1 MFTGC
6 STPPRSVQRDA
17 HYAGGVLTDLLLTS
31 TLPDTAAALSAVDG
45 TQVVALGP
53 DWLDARTMISGFIER
68 FGVYAVLGIVAVV
81 FIETGLLFPFLP
93 GDSLL
98 FTAGLLV
105 AQDELNLSIWVVC
118 AMIFAAAF
126 LGDQLAYLIGNKIG
140 PRLFTPDAR
149 VLKTKYIDQAHDYF
163 ERFGGRTVILA
174 RFVPFLRTF
183 APVAA
188 GLSGMRYRPFV
199 AYNRVGAFVWGVGV
213 TLLGYWLG
221 NIQFVNDH
229 IETILVLIVAVSV
242 VPVVIEVLRARR
254 ESQRTK
260 AELAAGGAA
269 TAAAGAAESP
279 AVATAGTSAVPTA
292 PTVPTDTPL
301 TTAEATTAPA
311 TGSEKTT
318 DAVEHTPGEDH
329 R

>member
-1 MFTGC
+1 MFTVALRGLGP
-6 STPPRSVQRDA
+6 SRRSA
-17 HYAGGVLTDLLLTS
+17 HYAGCVLTDLFVTS
-31 TLPDTAAALSAVDG
+31 ALPDVATTLSAVDG
-45 TQVVALGP
+45 GHVVALGP
-53 DWLDARTMISGFIER
+53 DWLDARNMISGFIER
-68 FGVYAVLGIVAVV
+68 FGVYAVFGIVAVV

-105 AQDELNLSIWVVC
+105 AQDELNLSIWLVC
-118 AMIFAAAF
+118 GMIFAAAF

-140 PRLFTPDAR
+140 PRLFKPDAR
-149 VLKTKYIDQAHDYF
+149 VLKTKYIDQAHEYF

-188 GLSGMRYRPFV
+188 GMSGMRYRTFV
-199 AYNRVGAFVWGVGV
+199 VYNLVGAFVWGVGV

-221 NIQFVNDH
+221 NVQFVNDH
-229 IETILVLIVAVSV
+229 IETILVLIVAISV
-242 VPVVIEVLRARR
+242 IPVVIEVLRARR
-254 ESQRTK
+254 ESRRVAVEGT
-260 AELAAGGAA
+260 GAL
-269 TAAAGAAESP
+269 AGAAD
-279 AVATAGTSAVPTA
+279 VPE
-292 PTVPTDTPL
+292 V
-301 TTAEATTAPA
+301 TTAATPTRPTSPQDQPRTGTADDQTTTPA
-311 TGSEKTT
+311 TGPETST

>member
-1 MFTGC
+1 M
-6 STPPRSVQRDA
+6 
-17 HYAGGVLTDLLLTS
+17 LTDLLTS
-31 TLPDTAAALSAVDG
+31 TLPDATAALSAVDG
-45 TQVVALGP
+45 SHVVALGP
-53 DWLDARTMISGFIER
+53 DWLDARNMISGFIER
-68 FGVYAVLGIVAVV
+68 FGVYAVFGIIAVV

-105 AQDELNLSIWVVC
+105 AQDELNLSIWLVC
-118 AMIFAAAF
+118 GMIFAAAF

-140 PRLFTPDAR
+140 PRLFKPDAR

-188 GLSGMRYRPFV
+188 GMSGMRYRTFV
-199 AYNRVGAFVWGVGV
+199 VYNLIGAFVWGVGV

-221 NIQFVNDH
+221 NVQFVNDH
-229 IETILVLIVAVSV
+229 IETILVLIVAISV
-242 VPVVIEVLRARR
+242 IPVVIEVLRARR
-254 ESQRTK
+254 ESRRVRAEGTG
-260 AELAAGGAA
+260 ALVDAATVSELATASATPA
-269 TAAAGAAESP
+269 TAASGEAAAAP
-279 AVATAGTSAVPTA
+279 ADPS
-292 PTVPTDTPL
+292 
-301 TTAEATTAPA
+301 TAPA
-311 TGSEKTT
+311 SGPETSTGT
-318 DAVEHTPGEDH
+318 VEHTPGEDH

>member
-1 MFTGC
+1 
-6 STPPRSVQRDA
+6 VQRDA

-31 TLPDTAAALSAVDG
+31 TLPDAAAALSAVDG

-105 AQDELNLSIWVVC
+105 AQDELNLSIWLVC

-188 GLSGMRYRPFV
+188 GMSGMRYRTFV
-199 AYNRVGAFVWGVGV
+199 AYNLVGAFVWGVGV

-279 AVATAGTSAVPTA
+279 AV
-292 PTVPTDTPL
+292 PTDNPL
-301 TTAEATTAPA
+301 TTSEATTAPA

>member
-1 MFTGC
+1 MFTVA
-6 STPPRSVQRDA
+6 PRGLEPARRHA
-17 HYAGGVLTDLLLTS
+17 HYAGGVLTDLLTS
-31 TLPDTAAALSAVDG
+31 TLPDATAALSAVDG
-45 TQVVALGP
+45 GHVVALGP
-53 DWLDARTMISGFIER
+53 DWLDARNMISGFIER
-68 FGVYAVLGIVAVV
+68 FGVYAVFGIVAVV

-105 AQDELNLSIWVVC
+105 AQDELNLSIWLVC
-118 AMIFAAAF
+118 GMIFAAAF

-140 PRLFTPDAR
+140 PRLFKPDAR

-188 GLSGMRYRPFV
+188 GMSGMRYRTFV
-199 AYNRVGAFVWGVGV
+199 VYNLVGAFVWGVGV

-221 NIQFVNDH
+221 NVQFVNDH

-242 VPVVIEVLRARR
+242 IPVVIEVLRARR
-254 ESQRTK
+254 ESRRVT
-260 AELAAGGAA
+260 AEGTGALAGAATVSELAA
-269 TAAAGAAESP
+269 
-279 AVATAGTSAVPTA
+279 
-292 PTVPTDTPL
+292 
-301 TTAEATTAPA
+301 APA
-311 TGSEKTT
+311 TPAESTT
-318 DAVEHTPGEDH
+318 GEAAAAPADPSTAPVSGPETSTGTVEHTPGEDH

>member
-1 MFTGC
+1 M
-6 STPPRSVQRDA
+6 
-17 HYAGGVLTDLLLTS
+17 LTDLLT
-31 TLPDTAAALSAVDG
+31 TALPDAAAALSAADAG
-45 TQVVALGP
+45 QVVALGP
-53 DWLDARTMISGFIER
+53 DWLDARNMISGFIER
-68 FGVYAVLGIVAVV
+68 FGVYAVFGIVAVV

-105 AQDELNLSIWVVC
+105 AQDELDLSIWLVC
-118 AMIFAAAF
+118 GMIFAAAF

-140 PRLFTPDAR
+140 PRLFKPDAR

-188 GLSGMRYRPFV
+188 GMSGMRYRTFV
-199 AYNRVGAFVWGVGV
+199 VYNLVGAFVWGVGV

-221 NIQFVNDH
+221 NVQFVNDH

-242 VPVVIEVLRARR
+242 IPVVIEVLRARR
-254 ESQRTK
+254 ESQRVR
-260 AELAAGGAA
+260 AEGTGALAGAA
-269 TAAAGAAESP
+269 SVAEVAAAAG
-279 AVATAGTSAVPTA
+279 TQTPTE
-292 PTVPTDTPL
+292 TTTTPS
-301 TTAEATTAPA
+301 
-311 TGSEKTT
+311 TGPEKAT
-318 DAVEHTPGEDH
+318 DAVERTPGEDH

>member
-1 MFTGC
+1 MFTVA
-6 STPPRSVQRDA
+6 PRGSGPARRRAD
-17 HYAGGVLTDLLLTS
+17 YAGCVLTDLLTS
-31 TLPDTAAALSAVDG
+31 TLPDATAALSAVDG
-45 TQVVALGP
+45 SHVVALGP
-53 DWLDARTMISGFIER
+53 DWLDARNMISGFIER
-68 FGVYAVLGIVAVV
+68 FGVYAVFGIIAVV

-105 AQDELNLSIWVVC
+105 AQDELNLSIWLVC
-118 AMIFAAAF
+118 GMIFAAAF

-140 PRLFTPDAR
+140 PRLFKPDAR

-188 GLSGMRYRPFV
+188 GMSGMRYRTFV
-199 AYNRVGAFVWGVGV
+199 VYNLIGAFVWGVGV

-221 NIQFVNDH
+221 NVQFVNDH
-229 IETILVLIVAVSV
+229 IETILVLIVAISV
-242 VPVVIEVLRARR
+242 IPVVIEVLRARR
-254 ESQRTK
+254 ESRRVRAEGTG
-260 AELAAGGAA
+260 ALVDAATVSELATASATPA
-269 TAAAGAAESP
+269 TAASGEAAAAP
-279 AVATAGTSAVPTA
+279 ADPS
-292 PTVPTDTPL
+292 
-301 TTAEATTAPA
+301 TAPA
-311 TGSEKTT
+311 SGPETSTGT
-318 DAVEHTPGEDH
+318 VEHTPGEDH

>member
-1 MFTGC
+1 M
-6 STPPRSVQRDA
+6 
-17 HYAGGVLTDLLLTS
+17 LTDLLTS
-31 TLPDTAAALSAVDG
+31 ALPDATAALSAVDG
-45 TQVVALGP
+45 SHVVALGP
-53 DWLDARTMISGFIER
+53 DWLDARNMISGFIER
-68 FGVYAVLGIVAVV
+68 FGVYAVFGIVAVV

-105 AQDELNLSIWVVC
+105 AQDELNLSIWLVC
-118 AMIFAAAF
+118 GMIFAAAF

-140 PRLFTPDAR
+140 PRLFKPDAR

-188 GLSGMRYRPFV
+188 GMSGMRYRTFV
-199 AYNRVGAFVWGVGV
+199 VYNLIGAFVWGVGV

-221 NIQFVNDH
+221 NVQFVNDH

-242 VPVVIEVLRARR
+242 IPVVIEVLRARR
-254 ESQRTK
+254 ESQRVK
-260 AELAAGGAA
+260 AQGTGALADAATVSELAAASATPATSTTGEAAAAPAA
-269 TAAAGAAESP
+269 T
-279 AVATAGTSAVPTA
+279 PT
-292 PTVPTDTPL
+292 
-301 TTAEATTAPA
+301 EATTAPV
-311 TGSEKTT
+311 TRPEKST
-318 DAVEHTPGEDH
+318 DAVEHSPGKDD
-329 R
+329 

>member
-1 MFTGC
+1 M
-6 STPPRSVQRDA
+6 
-17 HYAGGVLTDLLLTS
+17 LTDLLLTS

-188 GLSGMRYRPFV
+188 GMSGMRYRTFV
-199 AYNRVGAFVWGVGV
+199 AYNLVGAFVWGVGV

-279 AVATAGTSAVPTA
+279 AVATAGTSAVPTTA
-292 PTVPTDTPL
+292 AVPTDTPL

-311 TGSEKTT
+311 TGSEKTK

>member
-1 MFTGC
+1 MFTVA
-6 STPPRSVQRDA
+6 PRGLEPARRRA
-17 HYAGGVLTDLLLTS
+17 HYAGCVLTDLLTS
-31 TLPDTAAALSAVDG
+31 TLPDATAALSAVDG
-45 TQVVALGP
+45 SHVVALGP
-53 DWLDARTMISGFIER
+53 DWLDARNMISGFIER
-68 FGVYAVLGIVAVV
+68 FGVYAVFGIVAVV

-105 AQDELNLSIWVVC
+105 AQDELNLSIWLVC
-118 AMIFAAAF
+118 GMIFAAAF

-140 PRLFTPDAR
+140 PRLFKPDAR

-188 GLSGMRYRPFV
+188 GMSGMRYRTFV
-199 AYNRVGAFVWGVGV
+199 VYNLVGAFVWGVGV

-221 NIQFVNDH
+221 NVQFVNDH

-242 VPVVIEVLRARR
+242 IPVVIEVLRARR
-254 ESQRTK
+254 ESRRVK
-260 AELAAGGAA
+260 AEGTGALAGAATVSELAAAPA
-269 TAAAGAAESP
+269 TP
-279 AVATAGTSAVPTA
+279 ATS
-292 PTVPTDTPL
+292 
-301 TTAEATTAPA
+301 TTAEAAAAPADPSTAPA
-311 TGSEKTT
+311 SGPETST
-318 DAVEHTPGEDH
+318 DTVEHTPGEDH

>member
-1 MFTGC
+1 M
-6 STPPRSVQRDA
+6 A
-17 HYAGGVLTDLLLTS
+17 HYAGCVLTDLLLTS
-31 TLPDTAAALSAVDG
+31 ALPDAVAALAPLDG
-45 TQVVALGP
+45 GHVVALGP
-53 DWLDARTMISGFIER
+53 DWLDARNMIGGFIER
-68 FGVYAVLGIVAVV
+68 FGVYAVFGIVAVI

-105 AQDELNLSIWVVC
+105 AQDELNLSIWLVC
-118 AMIFAAAF
+118 AMIFTAAF

-188 GLSGMRYRPFV
+188 GMSGMRYRTFV
-199 AYNRVGAFVWGVGV
+199 VYNLVGAFVWGVGV

-221 NIQFVNDH
+221 NVQFVNDH

-242 VPVVIEVLRARR
+242 IPVVVEVLRARR
-254 ESQRTK
+254 ESQRVK
-260 AELAAGGAA
+260 AASATTTTGTGA
-269 TAAAGAAESP
+269 
-279 AVATAGTSAVPTA
+279 
-292 PTVPTDTPL
+292 
-301 TTAEATTAPA
+301 AEATTTPV
-311 TGSEKTT
+311 TGPETST
-318 DAVEHTPGEDH
+318 DTVEHTPGEDH

>member
-1 MFTGC
+1 M
-6 STPPRSVQRDA
+6 
-17 HYAGGVLTDLLLTS
+17 LTDLLTS
-31 TLPDTAAALSAVDG
+31 ALPDATAALSAVDG
-45 TQVVALGP
+45 SHVVALGP
-53 DWLDARTMISGFIER
+53 DWLDARNMISGFIER
-68 FGVYAVLGIVAVV
+68 FGVYAVFGIVAVV

-105 AQDELNLSIWVVC
+105 AQDELNLSIWLVC
-118 AMIFAAAF
+118 GMIFAAAF

-140 PRLFTPDAR
+140 PRLFKPDAR

-188 GLSGMRYRPFV
+188 GMSGMRYRTFV
-199 AYNRVGAFVWGVGV
+199 VYNLIGAFVWGVGV

-221 NIQFVNDH
+221 NVQFVNDH

-242 VPVVIEVLRARR
+242 IPVVIEVLRARR
-254 ESQRTK
+254 ESQRVK
-260 AELAAGGAA
+260 AQGTSALADAATVSELAAASATPAA
-269 TAAAGAAESP
+269 STTGEAAAAPAAP
-279 AVATAGTSAVPTA
+279 PT
-292 PTVPTDTPL
+292 
-301 TTAEATTAPA
+301 EATTAPV
-311 TGSEKTT
+311 TRPEKST
-318 DAVEHTPGEDH
+318 DAVEHSPGKDD
-329 R
+329 

>member
-1 MFTGC
+1 M
-6 STPPRSVQRDA
+6 
-17 HYAGGVLTDLLLTS
+17 LTDLLLTS

-188 GLSGMRYRPFV
+188 GMSGMRYRTFV
-199 AYNRVGAFVWGVGV
+199 AYNLVGAFVWGVGV

-254 ESQRTK
+254 ESQRTR

-292 PTVPTDTPL
+292 AAVPTDTPL

>member
-1 MFTGC
+1 M
-6 STPPRSVQRDA
+6 
-17 HYAGGVLTDLLLTS
+17 LTDLLTS
-31 TLPDTAAALSAVDG
+31 TLPDATAALSAVDG
-45 TQVVALGP
+45 SHVVALGP
-53 DWLDARTMISGFIER
+53 DWLDARNMISGFIER
-68 FGVYAVLGIVAVV
+68 FGVYAVFGIIAVV

-105 AQDELNLSIWVVC
+105 AQDELNLSIWLVC
-118 AMIFAAAF
+118 GMIFAAAF

-140 PRLFTPDAR
+140 PRLFKPDAR

-188 GLSGMRYRPFV
+188 GMSGMRYRTFV
-199 AYNRVGAFVWGVGV
+199 VYNLIGAFVWGVGV

-221 NIQFVNDH
+221 NVQFVNDH
-229 IETILVLIVAVSV
+229 IETILVLIVAISV
-242 VPVVIEVLRARR
+242 IPVVIEVLRARR
-254 ESQRTK
+254 ESRRVRAEGTG
-260 AELAAGGAA
+260 ALVDAATVSELATASATPA
-269 TAAAGAAESP
+269 TATSGEAAAAP
-279 AVATAGTSAVPTA
+279 ADPS
-292 PTVPTDTPL
+292 
-301 TTAEATTAPA
+301 TAPA
-311 TGSEKTT
+311 SGPETSTGT
-318 DAVEHTPGEDH
+318 VEHTPGEDH

>member
-1 MFTGC
+1 
-6 STPPRSVQRDA
+6 
-17 HYAGGVLTDLLLTS
+17 VLTDLLLTS
-31 TLPDTAAALSAVDG
+31 ALPHAAAALSAVDG
-45 TQVVALGP
+45 GQVVTLGP

-188 GLSGMRYRPFV
+188 GMSGMRYRTFV
-199 AYNRVGAFVWGVGV
+199 AYNLVGAFVWGVGV

-292 PTVPTDTPL
+292 AAVPTDTPL

>member
-1 MFTGC
+1 M
-6 STPPRSVQRDA
+6 
-17 HYAGGVLTDLLLTS
+17 LTDLLLTS
-31 TLPDTAAALSAVDG
+31 ALPHAAAALSAVDG
-45 TQVVALGP
+45 GQVVALGP
-53 DWLDARTMISGFIER
+53 DWLDARTMISGFIEG
-68 FGVYAVLGIVAVV
+68 FGVYAVFGIVAVV

-188 GLSGMRYRPFV
+188 GMSGMRYRTFV
-199 AYNRVGAFVWGVGV
+199 TYNLVGAFVWGVGV

-221 NIQFVNDH
+221 NVQFVNDH

-254 ESQRTK
+254 EAKSAK
-260 AELAAGGAA
+260 ARLAAVG
-269 TAAAGAAESP
+269 TAAAAAD
-279 AVATAGTSAVPTA
+279 ATSAAPAVPTA
-292 PTVPTDTPL
+292 GASDTPL
-301 TTAEATTAPA
+301 TTAEATTASP
-311 TGSEKTT
+311 TGSEKTP

-329 R
+329 

>member
-1 MFTGC
+1 
-6 STPPRSVQRDA
+6 
-17 HYAGGVLTDLLLTS
+17 VLTDLLT
-31 TLPDTAAALSAVDG
+31 TALPDAAAALSAADAG
-45 TQVVALGP
+45 QVVALGP
-53 DWLDARTMISGFIER
+53 DWLDARNMISGFIER
-68 FGVYAVLGIVAVV
+68 FGVYAVFGIVAVV

-105 AQDELNLSIWVVC
+105 AQDELDLSIWLVC
-118 AMIFAAAF
+118 GMIFAAAF

-140 PRLFTPDAR
+140 PRLFKPDAR

-188 GLSGMRYRPFV
+188 GMSGMRYRTFV
-199 AYNRVGAFVWGVGV
+199 VYNLVGAFVWGVGV

-221 NIQFVNDH
+221 NVQFVNDH

-242 VPVVIEVLRARR
+242 IPVVIEVLRARR
-254 ESQRTK
+254 ESQRVR
-260 AELAAGGAA
+260 AEGTGALAGAA
-269 TAAAGAAESP
+269 SVAEVAAAAGTQP
-279 AVATAGTSAVPTA
+279 PTE
-292 PTVPTDTPL
+292 TTTTPS
-301 TTAEATTAPA
+301 
-311 TGSEKTT
+311 TGPEKAT
-318 DAVEHTPGEDH
+318 DAVERTPGEDH

>member
-1 MFTGC
+1 M
-6 STPPRSVQRDA
+6 
-17 HYAGGVLTDLLLTS
+17 LTDLLLTS
-31 TLPDTAAALSAVDG
+31 ALPHAAAALSAVDG
-45 TQVVALGP
+45 GQVVALGP

-68 FGVYAVLGIVAVV
+68 FGVYAVFGIVAVV

-188 GLSGMRYRPFV
+188 GMSGMRYRTFV
-199 AYNRVGAFVWGVGV
+199 TYNLVGAFVWGVGV

-221 NIQFVNDH
+221 NVQFVNDH

-254 ESQRTK
+254 EAKSAK
-260 AELAAGGAA
+260 AQLAAVG
-269 TAAAGAAESP
+269 TAAAAAD
-279 AVATAGTSAVPTA
+279 ATSAAAAPAVPTA
-292 PTVPTDTPL
+292 ATPAVPTAATPAVPTAGASDTPL
-301 TTAEATTAPA
+301 TTAEATTASP
-311 TGSEKTT
+311 TGSEKTP

-329 R
+329 